1 MTDAQAVQI
10 KELRMKGM
18 GYRTIAETVGL
29 TRDIVRNYCKANDMA
44 GYAKATAMNPVKMA
58 QRIIESVDMTP
69 APLRIVLGSQALR
82 ATIEIA
88 E

>member
-29 TRDIVRNYCKANDMA
+29 TRDTVRNYCKANDMA
-44 GYAKATAMNPVKMA
+44 GYATVFCFITGHYISVGRLMRWKLD
-58 QRIIESVDMTP
+58 IEKFFS
-69 APLRIVLGSQALR
+69 
-82 ATIEIA
+82 
-88 E
+88 